1 MSEKPKLQHS
11 EIMTTL
17 DFADLEDSW
26 LLGSTIFD
34 EWLENWEVQFMEPV
48 GEHMLLVFERA
59 LQAMPQEILD
69 MVREMGPEAMAQFDE
84 LMALIKE

>member
-59 LQAMPQEILD
+59 LQAMPQCDPTSHSHNPL
-69 MVREMGPEAMAQFDE
+69 PLSLTLAA
-84 LMALIKE
+84 